1 MYRRQVWYSE
11 PFGRT
16 SSGSVTP
23 EIPSI
28 STETNTFIRSPPLH
42 FPVDDRAFSLYK
54 YHSRPGATAR
64 NLVLE
69 GKSMADSRPPSSS
82 VEGSDLLSSLGYNQE
97 LKRTLST
104 LRNIALVLSD
114 ITPTASLLVIGT
126 VVIAAAGTG
135 SVWAYII
142 GCFLAI
148 NVALC
153 MGELGSMFPVAG
165 GLFSIVTRVLG
176 KPIGFLAMLDYQGQ
190 AVFLPASVAVG
201 IGVYISVLVAGV
213 PSNVAAAVVMILVTG
228 VALFAIRFNAVLTGF
243 FLALEL
249 LVVLAL
255 AISGLV
261 HLQQPLSIATSPVM
275 TDGKG
280 GLMATPLNLVIAAIA
295 VAMFSVNGYDSA
307 INFSEETAGEARQVG
322 RAVVLAAAIGIALQ
336 LGTFLLVV
344 FGVPDIKA
352 FVNSA
357 TPLLDAAKSSFGD
370 TFYKIVAIGAIIA
383 ILNACLA
390 ITLQF
395 ARIVWAAGRDRA
407 WPGVISEWIGK
418 VEPNRGAPWV
428 ATLIVGALATILSYQ
443 GGLIAVVTFT
453 AVLLIVLY
461 ALICISALV
470 SRYTQRELPRPW
482 KMPLWPVPPV
492 IGLVGCV
499 IALTQQ
505 KIGDLVTVAVI
516 FIAGLIYYYAFI
528 RPRGDRYWNVQVD
541 PKAELQKLHRT

>member
-1 MYRRQVWYSE
+1 MAA
-11 PFGRT
+11 
-16 SSGSVTP
+16 
-23 EIPSI
+23 
-28 STETNTFIRSPPLH
+28 SPP
-42 FPVDDRAFSLYK
+42 K
-54 YHSRPGATAR
+54 
-64 NLVLE
+64 
-69 GKSMADSRPPSSS
+69 PPSSS
-82 VEGSDLLSSLGYNQE
+82 VEGAALLQSLGYNQQ
-97 LKRTLST
+97 LKRKINVLGN
-104 LRNIALVLSD
+104 LALVLSD
-114 ITPTASLLVIGT
+114 ITPTASLLIVGT
-126 VVIAAAGTG
+126 VVIVAAGTG
-135 SVWAYII
+135 SIAAYLI

-176 KPIGFLAMLDYQGQ
+176 KPIGFLAMLDYMGQ

-213 PSNVAAAVVMILVTG
+213 PSNVAAAVVMIVVTG
-228 VALFAIRFNAVLTGF
+228 VALFAIRFNAILTGF
-243 FLALEL
+243 FLGLEL

-255 AISGLV
+255 AASGLV

-280 GLMATPLNLVIAAIA
+280 GLMASPLNLVIAAIA

-307 INFSEETAGEARQVG
+307 INFSEATEAEARQVG

-357 TPLLDAAKSSFGD
+357 TPMLDAAKTSFGD
-370 TFYKIVAIGAIIA
+370 TFYRIVAIGAIIA

-395 ARIVWAAGRDRA
+395 ARIVWAAGRYRA
-407 WPGVISEWIGK
+407 RPTMISEWIGK
-418 VEPNRGAPWV
+418 VEPTRGAPWV
-428 ATLIVGALATILSYQ
+428 ATLIVGALATILSFQ
-443 GGLIAVVTFT
+443 GKLVAVVTFT
-453 AVLLIVLY
+453 AVLLITLY

-470 SRYTQRELPRPW
+470 SRFTQKDLPRPW
-482 KMPLWPVPPV
+482 KMPLWPAPPI

-499 IALTQQ
+499 VALSQQ
-505 KIGDLVTVAVI
+505 KPADLLTIGVLFA
-516 FIAGLIYYYAFI
+516 AGAIYYFVWV
-528 RPRGDRYWNVQVD
+528 RPHGDRYWNVQVN
-541 PKAELQKLHRT
+541 PQLELEKLRQET

>member
-1 MYRRQVWYSE
+1 
-11 PFGRT
+11 
-16 SSGSVTP
+16 
-23 EIPSI
+23 
-28 STETNTFIRSPPLH
+28 
-42 FPVDDRAFSLYK
+42 
-54 YHSRPGATAR
+54 
-64 NLVLE
+64 
-69 GKSMADSRPPSSS
+69 MADSRPTES
-82 VEGSDLLSSLGYNQE
+82 VEGAALLESLGYKQE
-97 LKRTLST
+97 LKRGI
-104 LRNIALVLSD
+104 NILGSLALVLSD
-114 ITPTASLLVIGT
+114 ITPTASLLIIGT
-126 VVIAAAGTG
+126 VVVAGAGTG
-135 SVWAYII
+135 SIAAYII

-176 KPIGFLAMLDYQGQ
+176 KPIGFLVMLDYQGQ

-201 IGVYISVLVAGV
+201 IGVYISVLVGGI
-213 PSNVAAAVVMILVTG
+213 PSNVAAAIVMILVTG
-228 VALFAIRFNAVLTGF
+228 VALFAIRFNAILTGF

-261 HLQQPLSIATSPVM
+261 HLQQPLSIVTSPVM

-280 GLMATPLNLVIAAIA
+280 GLQAAPLNLIIAAIA

-336 LGTFLLVV
+336 LGTFLLVI

-418 VEPNRGAPWV
+418 VEPSRGAPWV

-453 AVLLIVLY
+453 SVLLIVLY
-461 ALICISALV
+461 GLICISALV
-470 SRYTQRELPRPW
+470 SRYTQRNLPRPW
-482 KMPLWPVPPV
+482 KMPFWPAPPI
-492 IGLVGCV
+492 IGLVGV
-499 IALTQQ
+499 AIALSQQ
-505 KIGDLVTVAVI
+505 KINDLLLVAGI
-516 FIAGLIYYYAFI
+516 FAAGLVYYYFFI
-528 RPRGDRYWNVQVD
+528 RPNGDRYWNVQVD
-541 PKAELQKLHRT
+541 PNVELRKLGEH

>member
-1 MYRRQVWYSE
+1 MAE
-11 PFGRT
+11 
-16 SSGSVTP
+16 
-23 EIPSI
+23 
-28 STETNTFIRSPPLH
+28 
-42 FPVDDRAFSLYK
+42 
-54 YHSRPGATAR
+54 SRPT
-64 NLVLE
+64 
-69 GKSMADSRPPSSS
+69 SS
-82 VEGSDLLSSLGYNQE
+82 VEGAALLESLGYKQE
-97 LKRTLST
+97 LKRGI
-104 LRNIALVLSD
+104 NILGSLALVLSD
-114 ITPTASLLVIGT
+114 ITPTASLLIIGT
-126 VVIAAAGTG
+126 VVVAGAGTG
-135 SVWAYII
+135 SIAAYII

-176 KPIGFLAMLDYQGQ
+176 KPIGFLAM
-190 AVFLPASVAVG
+190 VG
-201 IGVYISVLVAGV
+201 GI
-213 PSNVAAAVVMILVTG
+213 PSNLAAAIVMILVTG

-275 TDGKG
+275 ADGKG

-352 FVNSA
+352 FVNST

-407 WPGVISEWIGK
+407 WPSVISEWIGK
-418 VEPNRGAPWV
+418 VEPSRGAPWV

-461 ALICISALV
+461 GLICISALV
-470 SRYTQRELPRPW
+470 SRFTQRDLPRPW
-482 KMPLWPVPPV
+482 KMPFWPAPPI
-492 IGLVGCV
+492 IGLVGV
-499 IALTQQ
+499 AIALSQQ
-505 KIGDLVTVAVI
+505 KINDLLLVAGI
-516 FIAGLIYYYAFI
+516 FAAGLVYYYLFI
-528 RPRGDRYWNVQVD
+528 QPRGDRYWNVQVD
-541 PKAELQKLHRT
+541 PNVELRKLGEH